1 MLDAPARR
9 ILAAPLD
16 ATAAALARTP
26 ISPLALTAAG
36 WIVGVGACVSIARGA
51 TWLALGLWL
60 LNRLLDGLD
69 GPLARRRRGAS
80 ELGGFLD
87 IVADFSIYAG
97 FVLGVAV
104 GRPDARIACLVLLT
118 AYYVS
123 GTAFLALSSLLEKL
137 GTSAE
142 ETAADGRSLRFVGGL
157 AEGTETILVYIA
169 FCLFATRSELI
180 AWIFAGAVTITAL
193 QRIVL
198 GVHVLRTHQPVRSHQ
213 ENR

>member
-1 MLDAPARR
+1 MLDTTARR
-9 ILAAPLD
+9 LLATPLD
-16 ATAAALARTP
+16 SAAAALARTP
-26 ISPLALTAAG
+26 VSPLAVTAAG
-36 WIVGVGACVSIARGA
+36 WIAGVGACVAIARDA

-69 GPLARRRRGAS
+69 GPLARRRGAG

-104 GRPDARIACLVLLT
+104 GQPDARIACIALLT

-137 GTSAE
+137 GTSVE
-142 ETAADGRSLRFVGGL
+142 GIAADGRSLRFVGGL
-157 AEGTETILVYIA
+157 AEGTETVVVYIA
-169 FCLFATRSELI
+169 FCLFASHSELI
-180 AWIFAGAVTITAL
+180 AWIFTVAVGITAA
-193 QRIVL
+193 QRVVQGIHL
-198 GVHVLRTHQPVRSHQ
+198 LRTPPPRQ
-213 ENR
+213 EIR